1 MKEYRMI
8 VAGGRDFLDEKL
20 LTSTLDGLREDFVE
34 IEIVSGHASGADR
47 MAEAYAKQ
55 LGIPLKVFPAD
66 WKKYGRGAGPVR
78 NREMLAYIQ
87 ESNPVVTAFWDGQSK
102 GTKNMIEQARKAG
115 VDCRIIM
122 YAVNLNKE

>member
-47 MAEAYAKQ
+47 MAEAYT
-55 LGIPLKVFPAD
+55 
-66 WKKYGRGAGPVR
+66 
-78 NREMLAYIQ
+78 YIQ
-87 ESNPVVTAFWDGQSK
+87 RLV
-102 GTKNMIEQARKAG
+102 
-115 VDCRIIM
+115 
-122 YAVNLNKE
+122 